1 MPGSPFRQ
9 AAYTILLN
17 TSPGIELPG
26 RLLGAGV
33 HKVVHLALQGRLH
46 EGLGDPHR
54 NIKVGDIGIV
64 RFAVDKVQD
73 VGMVYPQDAHV
84 GASAGAA
91 LFDRLGRHIEHPHEA
106 DWTAGDAAGGIDRR
120 AGRAQAGEGRTP
132 VPPPDLWMSAAC
144 LMASKI
150 ASMLSST
157 GRTKQAES

>member
-1 MPGSPFRQ
+1 
-9 AAYTILLN
+9 
-17 TSPGIELPG
+17 
-26 RLLGAGV
+26 
-33 HKVVHLALQGRLH
+33 
-46 EGLGDPHR
+46 
-54 NIKVGDIGIV
+54 
-64 RFAVDKVQD
+64 
-73 VGMVYPQDAHV
+73 MVYPQDTHV

-106 DWTAGDAAGGIDRR
+106 DWTAGDAAVELTVEPDGRR
-120 AGRAQAGEGRTP
+120 REKENP